1 MRILVAHNV
10 PRARTG
16 GMSRIM
22 GFIHDEIAREGH
34 EIDYFTSDDLPA
46 RRHGA
51 LSRFA
56 FPALVARHALSAA
69 RAGRPYDILNVHE
82 PSAAVAAA
90 LRRAGRLPPLVVTS
104 HGLERR
110 AWDLSLEER
119 RLRRG
124 GPSWRARAS
133 YPATVLS
140 QARVALAFA
149 DLVFVLNSDDAAYLA
164 RTTGRAPSSI
174 LRIWPAA
181 AAVFSA
187 AAPSRDYARARSIL
201 FAATWRPNKG
211 IADLVPA
218 MHEVWSAYPDVVLTI
233 LGAGVDLDTR
243 AVFGAHA
250 GQVRVVT
257 AASDEEAARIHAE
270 SDIFVLPSLFEGTPL
285 TLIEAMAGGLPV
297 VTTGTCGMK
306 DVIRHGVSG
315 LLVPVRSPAA
325 IAGALTSLLADPALR
340 AGLGNTAYHEA
351 TGRYTWPKVSKP
363 VLEAYKLL
371 V

>member
-34 EIDYFTSDDLPA
+34 EVDYLTSDDLPA
-46 RRHGA
+46 RYHGA
-51 LSRFA
+51 VSRFA
-56 FPALVARHALSAA
+56 FPALVARHATAAA

-82 PSAAVAAA
+82 PSAALAAV

-110 AWDLSLEER
+110 AWKLARDER
-119 RLRRG
+119 RLGRG
-124 GPSWRARAS
+124 GPSWRARLS

-140 QARVALAFA
+140 QARASLALA
-149 DLVFVLNSDDAAYLA
+149 DRVFVLNSEDAAFLA
-164 RTTGRAPSSI
+164 QTTGRPPATI
-174 LRIWPAA
+174 QRIWPAA
-181 AAVFSA
+181 ADVFAA

-201 FAATWRPNKG
+201 FAATWRANKG

-218 MHEVWSAYPDVVLTI
+218 IHQVWNAYPDVVLTI
-233 LGAGVDLDTR
+233 LGAGVDLDPG
-243 AVFGAHA
+243 AVFGARA
-250 GQVRVVT
+250 GNVRIVQ
-257 AASDEEAARIHAE
+257 AASDDEAAAIHAA

-285 TLIEAMAGGLPV
+285 TLIEAMAGGLPI
-297 VTTGTCGMK
+297 VTTDTCGMK
-306 DVIRHGVSG
+306 DVIAHGRNG

-325 IAGALTSLLADPALR
+325 IAGAVTSLLADPALR
-340 AGLGNTAYHEA
+340 ARLGKTAHGEA
-351 TGRYTWPKVSKP
+351 RVRYTWPKVARP